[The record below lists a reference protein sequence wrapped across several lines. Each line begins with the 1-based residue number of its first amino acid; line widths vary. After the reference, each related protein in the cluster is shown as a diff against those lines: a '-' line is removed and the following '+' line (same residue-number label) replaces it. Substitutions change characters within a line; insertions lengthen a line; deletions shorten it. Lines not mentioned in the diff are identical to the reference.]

1 VRTQLTITRGLQG
14 LLLTVKGF
22 EMKFAAS
29 LVVSLAFSL
38 NAAAD
43 DHAGMNMNMEAEH
56 PSAAMSSGEV
66 RKVDKD
72 TGKITIK
79 HGPLV
84 NLGMPAMTMVF
95 HVADAAMLDQV
106 KPGDRIAFVAEKK
119 NGALTVVKMEAPQ

>member
-1 VRTQLTITRGLQG
+1 
-14 LLLTVKGF
+14 
-22 EMKFAAS
+22 MKFAISLAAS
-29 LVVSLAFSL
+29 LAVSLAFSL

-43 DHAGMNMNMEAEH
+43 DHAGMNMSMEAEN

-66 RKVDKD
+66 KKIDKD
-72 TGKITIK
+72 AGKITIK

-95 HVADAAMLDQV
+95 HVADPAMLDQV

-119 NGALTVVKMEAPQ
+119 NGALAVVKMEAPQ